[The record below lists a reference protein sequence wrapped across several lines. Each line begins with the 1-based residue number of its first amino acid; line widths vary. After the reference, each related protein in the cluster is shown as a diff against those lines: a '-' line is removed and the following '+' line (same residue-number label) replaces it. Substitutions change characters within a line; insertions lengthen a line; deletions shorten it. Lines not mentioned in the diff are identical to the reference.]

1 MSVLHHLASA
11 QGRRDETPNVELA
24 QRLVAQG
31 DREGIA
37 ELIGALQHEE
47 KPVRHD
53 ALKALYE
60 VSALK
65 PELIADY
72 VMDFLAILEHKD
84 SRMAWGSMTAL
95 GKIAPLQAKELSK
108 HIPLI
113 CRAMERGSVIAC
125 DHGVK
130 VLATVASRSGA
141 SGAKIFDYLLNH
153 LRTCRSKEVPQ
164 HGESAFIAVRKKNAA
179 EFKLVLV
186 SRESEFTKPQ
196 ARRIHKLIQQA
207 EELL

>member
-1 MSVLHHLASA
+1 MSVLDHLASA
-11 QGRRDETPNVELA
+11 QGRRDEIPNVELA

-37 ELIGALQHEE
+37 ELVGALQHSK

-60 VSALK
+60 VAALK
-65 PELIADY
+65 PEWISDY
-72 VMDFLAILEHKD
+72 VKEFVALLDHKD

-108 HIPLI
+108 HFPLI

-130 VLATVASRSGA
+130 VLAMVASRSGA
-141 SGAKIFDYLLNH
+141 SGNKIFAYLLKH
-153 LRTCRSKEVPQ
+153 LQTCRSKEVPQ
-164 HGESAFIAVRKKNAA
+164 HGESTFIAVRPKNAA
-179 EFKLVLV
+179 DFKAVLV
-186 SRESEFTKPQ
+186 AREKEFTKPQ
-196 ARRIHKLIQQA
+196 ARRIQKLLEQT